1 MDAMGVI
8 IILLLALGFGAI
20 IFLLNQK
27 LSALNNDQTNKYLKT
42 DLDNLNKGVGELK
55 ESLTENINKKLQ
67 QSQVH
72 MSASMQKQF
81 EGSAKIIA
89 DVTNRLT
96 KLDETNQRVVNVADE
111 LKSLQNVLQN
121 PKQRGVLGEFYLE
134 QILQNLLPPS
144 SYSLQHK
151 IDDGLIVDAVI
162 RLDDKTLPIDS
173 KFSLENYNRLID
185 AKGEKRAMLEKQFK
199 EDLKKRIDETSKY
212 IKPKKGTLDQALMF
226 IPSEAIYY
234 DLLANRVGAGGVNGR
249 DLMQYAAVDK
259 HVTIVGPSTLSA
271 MLQVIVQGIKSLE
284 IQKDTEVIKKNIEQ
298 LQKHLIGYDV
308 YFKKV
313 GTSLGATVGHY
324 NNANKELGKIDKDII
339 KIGGGEP
346 VLDPL
351 LIDRPIQ
358 DE

>member
-1 MDAMGVI
+1 MNATGVI
-8 IILLLALGFGAI
+8 IILIVLGFGMI
-20 IFLLNQK
+20 IFLLQK
-27 LSALNNDQTNKYLKT
+27 NNSSRDTSATQLLKT

-55 ESLTENINKKLQ
+55 ESLNENLNKKLADS
-67 QSQVH
+67 QSQ
-72 MSASMQKQF
+72 MASSMQKQF
-81 EGSAKIIA
+81 SQSAKIIA

-134 QILQNLLPPS
+134 QILQNLLPRS
-144 SYSLQHK
+144 SYDLQHK
-151 IDDGLIVDAVI
+151 IDDGYIVDAVI
-162 RLDDKTLPIDS
+162 YLDDKILPIDS
-173 KFSLENYNRLID
+173 KFSLENYNRLVD
-185 AKGEKRAMLEKQFK
+185 AKGEQRKILENKFK

-234 DLLANRVGAGGVNGR
+234 DLLANRVGASGVNGR

-324 NNANKELGKIDKDII
+324 NNANRELGKIDKDII
-339 KIGGGEP
+339 KIGGGET
-346 VLDPL
+346 VLEPMV
-351 LIDRPIQ
+351 IDRPIS
-358 DE
+358 DES